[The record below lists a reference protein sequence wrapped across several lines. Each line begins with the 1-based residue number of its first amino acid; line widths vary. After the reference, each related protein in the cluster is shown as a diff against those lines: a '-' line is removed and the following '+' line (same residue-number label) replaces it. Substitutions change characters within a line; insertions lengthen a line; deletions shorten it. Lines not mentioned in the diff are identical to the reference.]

1 MMINPGP
8 QTDAMPMMRCP
19 PCSTLSVPP
28 TRLVSEHFV
37 ALSTN
42 PMMTA
47 SSSSIQVTANAQPR
61 ARRRRDAANR
71 AEPRARTTY
80 KLIYMMLNIRI
91 CFNIRA
97 SAPPSAP
104 LRGPCSRPGDKLAD
118 SDSRVRARPR
128 TAGPSY
134 QWLQSRCRRARIVQL
149 IRFSV
154 SAWRFLLRP
163 LDSLGPRLA
172 LVCADATLA
181 PSPNL
186 LLATVTEP
194 PMACDENA
202 RHTTPPLWTP
212 VGGMMAC
219 ADGVARQPQ
228 FQTPRPRAP
237 GRAGSAGR

>member
-1 MMINPGP
+1 MC
-8 QTDAMPMMRCP
+8 R
-19 PCSTLSVPP
+19 
-28 TRLVSEHFV
+28 H
-37 ALSTN
+37 
-42 PMMTA
+42 
-47 SSSSIQVTANAQPR
+47 TANC
-61 ARRRRDAANR
+61 
-71 AEPRARTTY
+71 
-80 KLIYMMLNIRI
+80 I
-91 CFNIRA
+91 
-97 SAPPSAP
+97 
-104 LRGPCSRPGDKLAD
+104 
-118 SDSRVRARPR
+118 DSRVA
-128 TAGPSY
+128 ADVLGS
-134 QWLQSRCRRARIVQL
+134 AAIGADAAHQL

-202 RHTTPPLWTP
+202 RHTPPPLWTP